1 MKAKLL
7 ALVSLA
13 SLFVLNGCNGIGDK
27 DTLLA
32 RIDGEKVY
40 QEDFALLLKNEGGQL
55 KTFKNQYLYDNLYST
70 AALSAKAVEEYPELE
85 TEWKNY
91 YADLDV
97 RVLTMVFQRYYV
109 SENMTYSDAELR
121 QFYDANRSMF
131 PEDSTG
137 DFYTVRPL
145 VASCYYAFKNA
156 DAFASYIKDTLKLE
170 TPTAEDS
177 LKAKK
182 SFAAI
187 RRSALQEEL
196 STGILDK
203 YKIGIQEIPLVDPK
217 AFYNRHQDLFMT
229 APGYELYHVQADS
242 AKLTTLL
249 AATPTLEQFKSMA
262 VANSKNAK
270 TAKDSGYVGHVKK
283 DFALPYGI
291 GVIPDLAKTLD
302 GKEAGFVTPVL
313 KSSDNVFHIFYL
325 AGVDVARLK
334 PYDRVDAGIVS
345 GLKDGS
351 YFDVDTSVVLIT
363 RAGEPV
369 FTEADMVR
377 FNERFVRRVM
387 TRPLHDRI
395 VSMLAEN
402 FAFAEAAKEA
412 HLNHSWE
419 YRALVR
425 QSRRD
430 YLSEHYVLKKI
441 NGENIPEDTLKAL
454 YDQVGSPIH
463 EGYDYEKAKDDL
475 RKVSA
480 FPENMYKYEY
490 YMGYRVLYKGLSYVE
505 SKPKIY
511 YRRSEEVQKLFTERL
526 AAEAYSKATVHL
538 YDTGVTEYKPTMI
551 ANILLARADSLYQAG
566 KKSAAYYEY
575 RKLMYAYA
583 ENDSLF
589 ERALYEMAQIE
600 SENEEFLDADG
611 DYYAFYTM
619 WPNSANAEKAMFSR
633 GFMLNENLGQ
643 NDKALEVLEAF
654 LQKYPNSELKES
666 AQWLVD
672 NIKSDGKLAEDLMKK
687 IEAEE

>member
-40 QEDFALLLKNEGGQL
+40 QEDYALLLKNEGGQL
-55 KTFKNQYLYDNLYST
+55 NTFKNQFLYDNLYSK
-70 AALSAKAVEEYPELE
+70 AALSAKAVEEYPQLE
-85 TEWKNY
+85 DEWKAF
-91 YADLDV
+91 YADLDI
-97 RVLTMVFQRYYV
+97 RVLTMVYQRYYI

-121 QFYDANRSMF
+121 QFYDANRSIF

-137 DFYTVRPL
+137 DFLMVRPL
-145 VASCYYAFKNA
+145 VASCYYASKNA
-156 DAFASYIKDTLKLE
+156 EAFASYLKDTLKLE
-170 TPTAEDS
+170 NPTAEDS
-177 LKAKK
+177 MKAKK

-187 RRSALQEEL
+187 RRGALQEEF
-196 STGILDK
+196 STGILEK
-203 YKIGIQEIPLVDPK
+203 YKIGIQEIPQVDPK
-217 AFYNRHQDLFMT
+217 AYYNRHQDQFMT

-242 AKLTTLL
+242 AKLATLL
-249 AATPTLEQFKSMA
+249 STTPTLEQFKSMA

-291 GVIPDLAKTLD
+291 GIVPDLASALE
-302 GKEAGFVTPVL
+302 GKEPGFVTPVL
-313 KSSDNVFHIFYL
+313 KSTDNICHIFYL
-325 AGVDVARLK
+325 AGIDVARLK
-334 PYDRVDAGIVS
+334 PYDRVDVGIAN

-351 YFDVDTSVVLIT
+351 FFDVDTSVILIT

-377 FNERFVRRVM
+377 FNETFVRRVM
-387 TRPLHDRI
+387 NRSLHDRI

-402 FAFAEAAKEA
+402 FAYAEAAKEA

-430 YLSEHYVLKKI
+430 YLSEHYVQKKI
-441 NGENIPEDTLKAL
+441 SGENIPEDTLKAL
-454 YDQVGSPIH
+454 YDHVGSPIH
-463 EGYDYEKAKDDL
+463 AGYDYEKAKDDL
-475 RKVSA
+475 RKVAA
-480 FPENMYKYEY
+480 FPANMYKYEY
-490 YMGYRVLYKGLSYVE
+490 YMGYRLLYKDLTYEQSI
-505 SKPKIY
+505 PKIY
-511 YRRSEEVQKLFTERL
+511 FRRAEEFQKLLSDRL

-551 ANILLARADSLYQAG
+551 ASILMARADSLYQAG
-566 KKSAAYYEY
+566 KKSAAFNEY
-575 RKLMYAYA
+575 RKVMYAYA

-589 ERALYEMAQIE
+589 EHVAYEMAQIE
-600 SENEEFLDADG
+600 SENENFLDAEG
-611 DYYAFYTM
+611 DYNAFYNM
-619 WPNSANAEKAMFSR
+619 WPNSPNAEKAMFSR
-633 GFMLNENLGQ
+633 GFMLNENLGM

-672 NIKSDGKLAEDLMKK
+672 NIKSNGKLADDLMKK